1 MIMAKFELNLTNIDK
16 ASQTVTDFLSNEKVA
31 PKEVQRIRLS
41 VEEILLKYFDSAGNG
56 VNFEVITSK
65 RFRTLKIEL
74 AVAGDSIDPFAY
86 GDGEGTIL
94 NNLLANLGLAPT
106 WRYRNGKN
114 IIIFTAKKQRKMSQ
128 ISQLGIAIFAAIALG
143 SICLMLPDKVS
154 TFISASLVTPLFDTF
169 MGLLS
174 AIAGPIIFLSVAW
187 GICGIGDMATFGKI
201 GKKMIGRFLLVSVI
215 VGAVMTVLF
224 ALFFKT
230 SASGG
235 AAFEFSDLYEMILD
249 IIPDNLFSPFIEG
262 NSLQIIFIAII
273 VGLTM
278 LFLGSRIPVVMSF
291 IDQLNI
297 IMQTIM
303 GTVSAFIPFFVFGS
317 IFNMIVGGNLLSVAK
332 SYKLI
337 VVMLLGDLVL
347 MAAYL
352 FLVSFRKKVAPFTL
366 LKKLMPTYIIGLT
379 TASAVAAY
387 QTNISTC
394 EKKLGIDKK
403 LIDIGI
409 PLGQV
414 IFMPGAI
421 VLFVAAA
428 FGMAE
433 TYGVAIT
440 PIWMLTVFIISVI
453 LAIAAPPVPGAA
465 LTCYTI
471 LFMQLGIPAE
481 AIAVVIALNV
491 ILEFVATAVDLFCLQ
506 TELVELSGS
515 LQILK
520 ADVLRSKAL

>member
-1 MIMAKFELNLTNIDK
+1 MAKFELNLTNIDK

-74 AVAGDSIDPFAY
+74 AVAGDSIDPFAD

-114 IIIFTAKKQRKMSQ
+114 IVTFTAKKQRKMSQ

-249 IIPDNLFSPFIEG
+249 IVPDNLFSPFIEG

-491 ILEFVATAVDLFCLQ
+491 ILEFVATAVNLFCLQ

>member
-1 MIMAKFELNLTNIDK
+1 MTKYELNLTNIDG
-16 ASQTVTDFLSNEKVA
+16 ASKTVTDFLSSEKVSS
-31 PKEVQRIRLS
+31 KEVQRIRLS
-41 VEEILLKYFDSAGNG
+41 VEEILLKYLGSLNSGTS
-56 VNFEVITSK
+56 FEIVTAK

-74 AVAGDSIDPFAY
+74 VIAGDSIDPFADD
-86 GDGEGTIL
+86 DGGGTIL
-94 NNLLANLGLAPT
+94 NNLLSNFGLAPT
-106 WRYRNGKN
+106 WRYKNGKN
-114 IIIFTAKKQRKMSQ
+114 IITFTAKKQKKLSQ
-128 ISQLGIAIFAAIALG
+128 ILQIGIAILAAIVFGGL
-143 SICLMLPDKVS
+143 CLILPDSVS
-154 TFISASLVTPLFDTF
+154 TFITSDLVTPVFNTF

-174 AIAGPIIFLSVAW
+174 AISGPIIFLSVVW

-201 GKKMIGRFLLVSVI
+201 GKKMIGRFLLVSII
-215 VGAVMTVLF
+215 VGAAMTVLF
-224 ALFFKT
+224 ALMFQT
-230 SASGG
+230 SAIGG

-249 IIPDNLFSPFIEG
+249 IIPSNLFAPFIEG

-278 LFLGSRIPVVMSF
+278 LFLGNRIPIMINVV
-291 IDQLNI
+291 DQLNVV
-297 IMQTIM
+297 MQTIM
-303 GTVSAFIPFFVFGS
+303 SAVSSFIPFFVFGS

-337 VVMLLGDLVL
+337 LVMLLGDLVL

-352 FLVSFRKKVAPFTL
+352 LLVSVRKKVAPTVL

-394 EKKLGIDKK
+394 ERKLGIDKK

-440 PIWMLTVFIISVI
+440 PIWMLTAFIISVI

-491 ILEFVATAVDLFCLQ
+491 ILEFVATAVNLFCLQ

-515 LQILK
+515 LQTL
-520 ADVLRSKAL
+520 DVKKLRIRD

>member
-1 MIMAKFELNLTNIDK
+1 MAKFELNLTNIDK

-41 VEEILLKYFDSAGNG
+41 VEEILLKYFDAAGNG

-65 RFRTLKIEL
+65 RFRTLKVEL
-74 AVAGDSIDPFAY
+74 AVAGDSIDPFAD

-114 IIIFTAKKQRKMSQ
+114 IITFTAKKQRKMSQ

-249 IIPDNLFSPFIEG
+249 IVPDNLFSPFIEG

-471 LFMQLGIPAE
+471 LFMQLGIPTE

-491 ILEFVATAVDLFCLQ
+491 ILEFVATAVNLFCLQ

>member
-1 MIMAKFELNLTNIDK
+1 MTKYELNLTNIDE
-16 ASQTVTDFLSNEKVA
+16 ASKTVTDFLSNEKVA
-31 PKEVQRIRLS
+31 SKEVQRIRLS
-41 VEEILLKYFDSAGNG
+41 VEEILLKYLDSLNSGTS
-56 VNFEVITSK
+56 FEIVTAK
-65 RFRTLKIEL
+65 RFRTMKIEL
-74 AVAGDSIDPFAY
+74 V
-86 GDGEGTIL
+86 
-94 NNLLANLGLAPT
+94 
-106 WRYRNGKN
+106 
-114 IIIFTAKKQRKMSQ
+114 
-128 ISQLGIAIFAAIALG
+128 IS
-143 SICLMLPDKVS
+143 S
-154 TFISASLVTPLFDTF
+154 
-169 MGLLS
+169 
-174 AIAGPIIFLSVAW
+174 
-187 GICGIGDMATFGKI
+187 
-201 GKKMIGRFLLVSVI
+201 
-215 VGAVMTVLF
+215 
-224 ALFFKT
+224 
-230 SASGG
+230 
-235 AAFEFSDLYEMILD
+235 
-249 IIPDNLFSPFIEG
+249 
-262 NSLQIIFIAII
+262 
-273 VGLTM
+273 
-278 LFLGSRIPVVMSF
+278 
-291 IDQLNI
+291 
-297 IMQTIM
+297 
-303 GTVSAFIPFFVFGS
+303 FIPFFVFGS

-337 VVMLLGDLVL
+337 LVMLLGDLVL

-352 FLVSFRKKVAPFTL
+352 LLVSVRKKVAPTVL

-471 LFMQLGIPAE
+471 LFMQLGIPTE

-491 ILEFVATAVDLFCLQ
+491 ILEFVATAVNLFCLQ

-515 LQILK
+515 LQTLK
-520 ADVLRSKAL
+520 TDVLRNKSL

>member
-1 MIMAKFELNLTNIDK
+1 MAKFELNLTNIDK

-41 VEEILLKYFDSAGNG
+41 VEEILLKYFDAAGNG

-65 RFRTLKIEL
+65 RFRTFKIEL
-74 AVAGDSIDPFAY
+74 AVAGDSIDPFAD

-114 IIIFTAKKQRKMSQ
+114 IITFTAKKQRKMSQ
-128 ISQLGIAIFAAIALG
+128 ISQLGIAILAAIALG
-143 SICLMLPDKVS
+143 CICLMLPNKVS
-154 TFISASLVTPLFDTF
+154 TFVSASLVTPLFDTF

-278 LFLGSRIPVVMSF
+278 LFLGNRIPIMMSA
-291 IDQLNI
+291 IDQLNMV
-297 IMQTIM
+297 MQTIM
-303 GTVSAFIPFFVFGS
+303 SAVSSFIPFFVFGS

-347 MAAYL
+347 MVAYL
-352 FLVSFRKKVAPFTL
+352 FLVSVRKKVAPLTL
-366 LKKLMPTYIIGLT
+366 FKKLMPTYIIGLT

-440 PIWMLTVFIISVI
+440 PIWMFTVFIISVI

-471 LFMQLGIPAE
+471 LFMQLGIPTE

-491 ILEFVATAVDLFCLQ
+491 ILEFVATAVNLFCLQ

-515 LQILK
+515 LQTLK
-520 ADVLRSKAL
+520 TEVLRNKAV

>member
-1 MIMAKFELNLTNIDK
+1 MTKYELNLTNIDE
-16 ASQTVTDFLSNEKVA
+16 ASKTVTDFLSNEKVA
-31 PKEVQRIRLS
+31 SKEVQRIRLS
-41 VEEILLKYFDSAGNG
+41 VEEILLKYLDSLNSGTS
-56 VNFEVITSK
+56 FEIVTAK

-74 AVAGDSIDPFAY
+74 VIAGDSIDPFADD
-86 GDGEGTIL
+86 DGGGTIL
-94 NNLLANLGLAPT
+94 NNLLSNFGLAPT
-106 WRYRNGKN
+106 WRYKNGKN
-114 IIIFTAKKQRKMSQ
+114 IITFTAKKQKKLSQ
-128 ISQLGIAIFAAIALG
+128 ILQIGIAILAAIVFGGL
-143 SICLMLPDKVS
+143 CLILPDSVS
-154 TFISASLVTPLFDTF
+154 TFITSDLVTPVFNTF

-174 AIAGPIIFLSVAW
+174 AISGPIIFLSVVW

-215 VGAVMTVLF
+215 VGAAMTALF
-224 ALFFKT
+224 ALMFQT
-230 SASGG
+230 SAIGG

-249 IIPDNLFSPFIEG
+249 IIPSNLFAPFIEG

-278 LFLGSRIPVVMSF
+278 LFLGNRIPIMMNVV
-291 IDQLNI
+291 DQLNVV
-297 IMQTIM
+297 MQTIM
-303 GTVSAFIPFFVFGS
+303 SAVSSFIPFFVFGS

-337 VVMLLGDLVL
+337 LVMLLGDLVL

-352 FLVSFRKKVAPFTL
+352 LLVSVRKKVAPTVL

-471 LFMQLGIPAE
+471 LFMQLGIPTE

-491 ILEFVATAVDLFCLQ
+491 ILEFVATAVNLFCLQ
-506 TELVELSGS
+506 TELVELSGA
-515 LQILK
+515 LQTLK
-520 ADVLRSKAL
+520 TEVLRNKSL

>member
-1 MIMAKFELNLTNIDK
+1 MAKFELNLTNIDK
-16 ASQTVTDFLSNEKVA
+16 ASQTVTEFLSNEKVA

-65 RFRTLKIEL
+65 RFCTLKIEL
-74 AVAGDSIDPFAY
+74 AVAGDSIDPFAD
-86 GDGEGTIL
+86 GDGEETIL

-114 IIIFTAKKQRKMSQ
+114 IIVFTAKKQRKMSQ

-154 TFISASLVTPLFDTF
+154 TFISASVVTPLFDTF

-278 LFLGSRIPVVMSF
+278 LFLGNRIPIMMSA
-291 IDQLNI
+291 IDQLNMV
-297 IMQTIM
+297 MQTIM
-303 GTVSAFIPFFVFGS
+303 SAVSSFIPFFVFGS

-421 VLFVAAA
+421 VLFIAAA

-491 ILEFVATAVDLFCLQ
+491 ILEFVATAVNLFCLQ
-506 TELVELSGS
+506 TELVEISGS
-515 LQILK
+515 LQTLK
-520 ADVLRSKAL
+520 TEVLRNKAL

>member
-1 MIMAKFELNLTNIDK
+1 MTKYELNLTNIDE
-16 ASQTVTDFLSNEKVA
+16 ASKTVTDFLSNEKVA
-31 PKEVQRIRLS
+31 SKEVQRIRLS
-41 VEEILLKYFDSAGNG
+41 VEEILLKYLDSLNSGTS
-56 VNFEVITSK
+56 FEIVTAK

-74 AVAGDSIDPFAY
+74 VIAGDSIDPFADD
-86 GDGEGTIL
+86 DGGGTIL
-94 NNLLANLGLAPT
+94 NNLLSNFGLAPT
-106 WRYRNGKN
+106 WRYKNGKN
-114 IIIFTAKKQRKMSQ
+114 IITFTAKKQKKLSQ
-128 ISQLGIAIFAAIALG
+128 ILQIGIAILAAIVFGGL
-143 SICLMLPDKVS
+143 CLILPDSVS
-154 TFISASLVTPLFDTF
+154 TFITSDLVTPVFNTF

-174 AIAGPIIFLSVAW
+174 AISGPIIFLSVVW

-201 GKKMIGRFLLVSVI
+201 GKKMIGRFLLVSII
-215 VGAVMTVLF
+215 VGAAMTVLF
-224 ALFFKT
+224 ALMFQT
-230 SASGG
+230 SAIGG

-249 IIPDNLFSPFIEG
+249 IIPSNLFAPFIEG

-278 LFLGSRIPVVMSF
+278 LFLGNRIPIMINVV
-291 IDQLNI
+291 DQLNVV
-297 IMQTIM
+297 MQTIM
-303 GTVSAFIPFFVFGS
+303 SAVSSFIPFFVFGS

-337 VVMLLGDLVL
+337 LVMLLGDLVL

-352 FLVSFRKKVAPFTL
+352 LLVSVRKKVAPTVL

-471 LFMQLGIPAE
+471 LFMQLGIPTE

-491 ILEFVATAVDLFCLQ
+491 ILEFVATAVNLFCLQ
-506 TELVELSGS
+506 TELVELSGA
-515 LQILK
+515 LQTLK
-520 ADVLRSKAL
+520 TEVLRNKSL

>member
-1 MIMAKFELNLTNIDK
+1 MTKYELNLTNIDE
-16 ASQTVTDFLSNEKVA
+16 ASKTVTDFLSNEKVA
-31 PKEVQRIRLS
+31 SKEVQRIRLS
-41 VEEILLKYFDSAGNG
+41 VEEILLKYLDSLNSGTS
-56 VNFEVITSK
+56 FEIVTAK

-74 AVAGDSIDPFAY
+74 VIAGDSIDPFADD
-86 GDGEGTIL
+86 DGGGTIL
-94 NNLLANLGLAPT
+94 NNLLSNFGLAPT
-106 WRYRNGKN
+106 WRYKNGKN
-114 IIIFTAKKQRKMSQ
+114 IITFTAKKQKKLSQ
-128 ISQLGIAIFAAIALG
+128 ILQIGIAILAAIVFGGL
-143 SICLMLPDKVS
+143 CLILPDSVS
-154 TFISASLVTPLFDTF
+154 TFITSDLVTPVFNTF

-174 AIAGPIIFLSVAW
+174 AISGPIIFLSVVW

-201 GKKMIGRFLLVSVI
+201 GKKMIGRFLLVSII
-215 VGAVMTVLF
+215 VGAAMTVLF
-224 ALFFKT
+224 ALMFQT
-230 SASGG
+230 SAIGG

-249 IIPDNLFSPFIEG
+249 IIPSNLFAPFIEG

-278 LFLGSRIPVVMSF
+278 LFLGNRIPIMINVV
-291 IDQLNI
+291 DQLNVV
-297 IMQTIM
+297 MQTIM
-303 GTVSAFIPFFVFGS
+303 SAVSSFIPFFVFGS

-337 VVMLLGDLVL
+337 LVMLLGDLIL
-347 MAAYL
+347 MVAYL
-352 FLVSFRKKVAPFTL
+352 LLVSVRKKVAPTVL

-394 EKKLGIDKK
+394 EKKLGVDKK

-440 PIWMLTVFIISVI
+440 PIWMLTAFIISVI

-465 LTCYTI
+465 LTCYTV
-471 LFMQLGIPAE
+471 LFMQLGIPTE

-491 ILEFVATAVDLFCLQ
+491 ILEFVATAVNLFCLQ
-506 TELVELSGS
+506 TELVELSGA
-515 LQILK
+515 LQTLK
-520 ADVLRSKAL
+520 TEVLRNKSL

>member
-1 MIMAKFELNLTNIDK
+1 MTKYELNLTNIDE
-16 ASQTVTDFLSNEKVA
+16 ASKTVTDFLSNEKVA
-31 PKEVQRIRLS
+31 SKEVQRIRLS
-41 VEEILLKYFDSAGNG
+41 VEEILLKYLDSLNSGTS
-56 VNFEVITSK
+56 FEIVTAK

-74 AVAGDSIDPFAY
+74 VIAGDSIDPFADD
-86 GDGEGTIL
+86 DGGGTIL
-94 NNLLANLGLAPT
+94 NNLLSNFGLAPT
-106 WRYRNGKN
+106 WRYKNGKN
-114 IIIFTAKKQRKMSQ
+114 IITFTAKKQKKLSQ
-128 ISQLGIAIFAAIALG
+128 ILQIGIAILAAIVFGGL
-143 SICLMLPDKVS
+143 CLILPDGVS
-154 TFISASLVTPLFDTF
+154 TFITSDLVTPVFNTF

-174 AIAGPIIFLSVAW
+174 AISGPIIFLSVVW

-201 GKKMIGRFLLVSVI
+201 GKKMIGRFLLVSII
-215 VGAVMTVLF
+215 VGAAMTVLF
-224 ALFFKT
+224 ALMFQT
-230 SASGG
+230 SAIGG

-249 IIPDNLFSPFIEG
+249 IIPSNLFAPFIEG

-278 LFLGSRIPVVMSF
+278 LFLGNRIPIMINVV
-291 IDQLNI
+291 DQLNVV
-297 IMQTIM
+297 MQTIM
-303 GTVSAFIPFFVFGS
+303 SAVSSFILFFVFGS

-337 VVMLLGDLVL
+337 LVMLLGDLVL

-352 FLVSFRKKVAPFTL
+352 LLVSVRKKVAPTVL

-471 LFMQLGIPAE
+471 LFMQLGIPTE

-491 ILEFVATAVDLFCLQ
+491 ILEFVATAVNLFCLQ

-515 LQILK
+515 LQTLK
-520 ADVLRSKAL
+520 TDVLRNKSL